1 MNSELLVPGAGIEPA
16 LQIKE
21 ADFKSL
27 EAHSSSGNVRLVNSF
42 ISDKKLRGLSPN
54 TILIIFGEGD

>member
-1 MNSELLVPGAGIEPA
+1 MVPGAGIEPA
-16 LQIKE
+16 FQIKE

-27 EAHSSSGNVRLVNSF
+27 EAPSSSGNVRLVNSF